1 MAKEVQNY
9 NNGREEEE
17 DNIEEEYKYRRK

>member
-1 MAKEVQNY
+1 MVEEVQNY

-17 DNIEEEYKYRRK
+17 NHIKEEYE